1 VEERAVASIQKRM
14 TKDGQV
20 RWTMRVFVGRE
31 AATGRRKF
39 IVKTFDRKKDAEEEA
54 RRLEHLK
61 DQNNLARPSKRP
73 LSEYLTHWLDDV
85 KAGRVRARTLEDY
98 RRLIR
103 RYVQEPPESLRP
115 TGLPLGDLRM
125 DRLRPE
131 HFQELYS
138 LMWKEL
144 GLSPRSIR
152 YLHTVLRQALEHA
165 VATRALPR
173 NPTDHVKPPSRP
185 RHSDASGGG
194 ASPTS
199 EKAIRAM
206 SDKEV
211 QRFLEA
217 AREDRYFALW
227 VVLLSG
233 GLRPGEAFGLTWG
246 DVDLESG
253 RIHIRRALTR
263 RAVPKV
269 CACGHLRGEHSSK
282 GAGPCEAKGCRS
294 CIRYDGVKGWRL
306 VEPKTDRARRTV
318 LLPPVAVRA
327 LREWRSTTAAERLQ
341 LGAEYIANDFVFCN
355 EFGRP
360 LEASNLYERNF
371 RRVMARAGLGGWEVR
386 QGRTWIPVGDAPP
399 VPEGEDDQRKR
410 RFRPE
415 YRVYDLRHTC
425 ATLLLKQGIN
435 PKVVSERLGHASITL
450 TLDTYSHVL
459 PDMQE
464 RAAEALEMAL
474 KH

>member
-1 VEERAVASIQKRM
+1 MEERAVASIQKRM
-14 TKDGQV
+14 TKDGRV

-31 AATGRRKF
+31 ATTGKRKF
-39 IVKTFDRKKDAEEEA
+39 VVKTFARKKDAEEEA

-61 DQNNLARPSKRP
+61 DRNNLARPSKRP

-103 RYVQEPPESLRP
+103 RYVQEPPEALRP

-138 LMWKEL
+138 LMWREL

-165 VATRALPR
+165 VATTALPR

-185 RHSDASGGG
+185 RFSDSDQG
-194 ASPTS
+194 APHPPK
-199 EKAIRAM
+199 KAIRAM
-206 SDKEV
+206 GETEV
-211 QRFLEA
+211 KQFLEA
-217 AREDRYFALW
+217 ARADRYFALW
-227 VVLLSG
+227 VLLLSG

-253 RIHIRRALTR
+253 RIHVRKALTR
-263 RAVPKV
+263 RAVPKM
-269 CACGHLRGEHSSK
+269 CACGHLRGEHASN
-282 GAGPCEAKGCRS
+282 GAGACEAEDCQA
-294 CIRYDGVKGWRL
+294 CTRYDGVKGWRL

-318 LLPPVAVRA
+318 LLPSIAVRG
-327 LREWRSTTAAERLQ
+327 LREWRSKAAAERLQ
-341 LGAEYIANDFVFCN
+341 LGAEYAANDFVFCN

-371 RRVMARAGLGGWEVR
+371 RGVMERAGLGGWEVR
-386 QGRTWIPVGDAPP
+386 QGRTWIPAGEAPP
-399 VPEGEDDQRKR
+399 VPEGEDDRRKR
-410 RFRPE
+410 RFRPGF
-415 YRVYDLRHTC
+415 RVYDLRHTC

-464 RAAEALEMAL
+464 AAAAAMQAALL
-474 KH
+474 L